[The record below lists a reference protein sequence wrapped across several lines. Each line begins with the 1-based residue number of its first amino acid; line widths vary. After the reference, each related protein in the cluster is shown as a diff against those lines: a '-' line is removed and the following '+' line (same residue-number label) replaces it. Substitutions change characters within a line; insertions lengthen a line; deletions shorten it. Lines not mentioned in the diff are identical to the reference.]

1 MISVSS
7 NDLSSSIILTSA
19 LETTIENLAIGYQSL
34 QSQKIGIGIFVG
46 YFCINL
52 LFGPNFALAIITTTA
67 RATDNSAVEAPVPN
81 SGIA

>member
-7 NDLSSSIILTSA
+7 SDLSSIVALTST